1 MREIIQLSHDLETQ
15 YYDSF
20 SWWNPLLYDIID
32 FLFSQTYSDLPVGN
46 PRIKHIKI
54 SHVNYIIMKNHIKLL
69 PIPKSSSES
78 ESESESELESEL
90 EYDNE
95 ETIKKNVIKIQNM
108 ENYEISFHDNL
119 EEIRT
124 NWKIKYMILCHCGR
138 YHHVSANGI
147 HDIIELT
154 NEQDKNK
161 ENNTS
166 MRSIINF
173 MVNEIID
180 ELKHQIHLKNKTIKK
195 LKEND
200 NKSTI
205 DKLKSEIK
213 HLEIKTDALK
223 ELFHKK

>member
-1 MREIIQLSHDLETQ
+1 
-15 YYDSF
+15 
-20 SWWNPLLYDIID
+20 
-32 FLFSQTYSDLPVGN
+32 
-46 PRIKHIKI
+46 
-54 SHVNYIIMKNHIKLL
+54 MKNHIKLP
-69 PIPKSSSES
+69 PILKSSSES
-78 ESESESELESEL
+78 ESELELESESES

-95 ETIKKNVIKIQNM
+95 ETIKKKLIKIQNM
-108 ENYEISFHDNL
+108 ENNEISFPDNL

-124 NWKIKYMILCHCGR
+124 NWIIKHMILCHCGR
-138 YHHVSANGI
+138 YHHVSANGT

-173 MVNEIID
+173 MVNEIIN
-180 ELKHQIHLKNKTIKK
+180 ESEHQIQLKYKTIKK
-195 LKEND
+195 LKKND
-200 NKSTI
+200 KQSTI
-205 DKLKSEIK
+205 DKLLSEIQ